1 MKSVYGVNETYKS
14 IRNRLINYIKS
25 DYLANSEL
33 LLNYADELLL
43 NSDKNQSVSTE
54 PYIETSASY
63 ERILNGLGTARIDEK
78 AREIIVELANKDIGF
93 FKDPFVHQIQALE
106 AFSNGQDVFV
116 STGTGSGK
124 TECFLWPIIY
134 NSICEGLHH
143 PDQFAMHAVR
153 TLIIYPMN
161 ALVSDQIGRF
171 RKVLGSQI
179 FRETFID
186 KTNAER
192 IPCFGMY
199 TGRTA
204 YSGDSSR
211 QRNSELAELYSN
223 RFVYK
228 DGDDESKLRSIE
240 ALKSINKYPA
250 KYDFDNFIKNL
261 EEDKHTPHPYDA
273 ELITRFEMQK
283 QTPDILV
290 TNYSMLEYMLM
301 RKRESNIWNDTK
313 NWLDNSKDNK
323 LLIVLDE
330 AHMYRGSSGGEISLL
345 ISRLLSRIG
354 IQLDRV
360 QFIITTA
367 SMPQDDLGVIHNF
380 YSGLTGK
387 TANELVLFGKREDL
401 SDDFS
406 VATNIDKLCE
416 VGVPEKLDT
425 EQDVVSYISRVAKI
439 IFNTELS
446 KDISLNSAEAWLY
459 DNLLNY
465 EAFIKL
471 KKECREGA
479 KSLTELTEII
489 FNNED
494 NSESALDALIA
505 IAPLA
510 KKDNSVLFPARLHM
524 FVRGLQGIYACAN
537 PNCHCAKSG
546 VNDEIKI
553 GRLTSVHKEKCEC
566 GAKIYELINHVRCG
580 GLFIKGWMAEKH
592 GQKYVFASPGLND
605 DNSAVH
611 EIHLYL
617 RPNNYS
623 RERGEA
629 DHILGLLDPFSGILY
644 DDDGTGTRL
653 GCLPVLYT
661 ENYVERVKARTFNT
675 CPKCKKQM
683 HFKRL
688 TDLSTKGNIPF
699 YNLVKAQFE
708 TQPVVKPK
716 LRNGGKKVLVFSDSR
731 NNASTLA
738 KDLSDSSD
746 ADAFRQ
752 IVVLAIK
759 RLEEV
764 SLVDNQD
771 YNIDSLYT
779 AFLQVSAENNI
790 EFFSGDDRQT
800 FIQNRDKFMEMVDR
814 ATTRGRTPNYN
825 FSFVKQSQY
834 YKQLL
839 TFLCE
844 SPRSI
849 KDISIGWVEPTAQK
863 LEDCLYDLKQ
873 KNIILSSKDL
883 YELIVLIFWD
893 IMDKYCALGNTIDDG
908 VRRLLPGRSQSEL
921 GLIKPLIESI
931 DAAMLDTIKNVLNY
945 TDIQVKAVIN
955 AIEHNFLDVNN
966 EGRKYISL
974 EASMI
979 HLSSDDHEWIKCLR
993 CGKISP
999 FKLGNYC
1006 GDCFKSQ
1013 DLIVVKSDALN
1024 RFEFWRSPL
1033 IKVDEGVHKID
1044 TEEHTAQ
1051 LSHKGDDD
1059 IWSIT
1064 EMYEMHFQDVDVGD
1078 KGENSIDI
1086 LSCTTTMEVGIDIGS
1101 LTAVGMRNIPPM
1113 RENYQQRAGRAGRK
1127 GSQVSTIISFAG
1139 GGVHDSHFFRHPD
1152 EMISGKPRKPW
1163 IDRDNPRIL
1172 DRHYAMLIFN
1182 DFMNSSQ
1189 NMSMVDSLE
1198 ALGILDFCEKYFD
1211 EFKSFLDS
1219 ADKIPN
1225 SSKISL
1231 LQKLSLTKDKILG
1244 NRDRYI
1250 KNNNSQSNVLEVLQQ
1265 EGIIPTYSFPK
1276 DVVSFFVEEQA
1287 SRYEVPKV
1295 KYAPSRDLALAISD
1309 YAPGRFITI
1318 DKKIYKSGGIYCN
1331 PRPRGFNDNQAA
1343 YYFRERDYIRSIY
1356 FCEECNWF
1364 GEQPESG
1371 ICPFCGANVSERRV
1385 LRPWGFAPE
1394 RATSVRY
1401 EDVEEEKTFAS
1412 VPYYSHVPKS
1422 EDMLSTA
1429 YKNIR
1434 IAKPEAM
1441 TDKPV
1446 IIVNMGNSLNQG
1458 FDICTVC
1465 GGAQVSDEHEPNVSQ
1480 PYHSPHLCRN
1490 HRYERNVFLGYEFR
1504 TDMFMLEMVYDK
1516 LQLSSDRRI
1525 QKSAIESLMEA
1536 LHRAITLE
1544 LDIDYNEINCGY
1556 ITRRSDTNSNIFY
1569 IEMFFYDNLSSGAG
1583 YSSQI
1588 DSILPMVF
1596 DRSKELLDCDCDKSC
1611 RHCLDNFWNQRK
1623 HNLLDRK
1630 LALQLLNWIVYEEKP
1645 TDYSFEQKS
1654 NLLSP
1659 LRAMFKDIGDDLTVT
1674 PDSYYYNGCRIE
1686 VVPSLLHKPSDTSD
1700 TIYLNRHDLTDWL
1713 PDAFMRVFR
1722 RK

>member
-1 MKSVYGVNETYKS
+1 MKNVYGVNETYKS
-14 IRNRLINYIKS
+14 IRNRLVNYIKS

-43 NSDKNQSVSTE
+43 NSDINQSLSTE

-63 ERILNGLGTARIDEK
+63 ERKINGISTANIDEK
-78 AREIIVELANKDIGF
+78 AREILTELANKKIGF
-93 FKDPFVHQIQALE
+93 FKDPFSHQIQALE
-106 AFSNGQDVFV
+106 AFNNGQDVFV

-134 NSICEGLHH
+134 NSICEGLYQ

-171 RKVLGSQI
+171 RKVLGSQV
-179 FRETFID
+179 FRETFINE
-186 KTNAER
+186 THASR

-211 QRNSELAELYSN
+211 QKNSELAKLYSN
-223 RFVYK
+223 RFIYK
-228 DGDDESKLRSIE
+228 EGDEERKLKSIE

-261 EEDKHTPHPYDA
+261 EEGKHNPHPYDA

-301 RKRESNIWNDTK
+301 RKKESNIWNDTK
-313 NWLDNSKDNK
+313 NWLNNSKDNK

-354 IQLDRV
+354 IQLNRV

-367 SMPQDDLGVIHNF
+367 SMPQDDLGAIHSF

-387 TANELVLFGKREDL
+387 SPDELVLFGKREDL
-401 SDDFS
+401 SDNFS

-425 EQDVVSYISRVAKI
+425 DQDVVSHIRRVAKI
-439 IFNTELS
+439 IFDTDLLE
-446 KDISLNSAEAWLY
+446 DISINYAEEWLY
-459 DNLLNY
+459 DTLLKY

-479 KSLTELTEII
+479 KSLTELKRNI
-489 FNNED
+489 FND
-494 NSESALDALIA
+494 DVNSEQALDALIS

-510 KKDNSVLFPARLHM
+510 KKNNSVLFPARLHM
-524 FVRGLQGIYACAN
+524 FVRGLQGIYACSN
-537 PNCHCAKSG
+537 PNCPHAKNG
-546 VNDEIKI
+546 VNDEVKI
-553 GRLTSVHKEKCEC
+553 GRITSVHKEKCEC
-566 GAKIYELINHVRCG
+566 GAKMYELINHVRCG
-580 GLFIKGWMAEKH
+580 GLFIKGWIAEKQR
-592 GQKYVFASPGLND
+592 QKYLFASPGLND
-605 DNSAVH
+605 DNSAVQ

-623 RERGEA
+623 KERGES
-629 DHILGLLDPFSGILY
+629 DHVLGLLDPFSGMLY
-644 DDDGTGTRL
+644 DDDGSDSRP

-661 ENYVERVKARTFNT
+661 TYKERANARTFNT

-683 HFKRL
+683 QFKRL

-699 YNLVKAQFE
+699 YNLVKAQFD
-708 TQPVVKPK
+708 TQPVVNPALK
-716 LRNGGKKVLVFSDSR
+716 NGGKKVLVFSDSR

-759 RLEEV
+759 KLKEASGV
-764 SLVDNQD
+764 NNQ
-771 YNIDSLYT
+771 YYSINSLYT
-779 AFLQVSAENNI
+779 AFLQMSAENNV
-790 EFFSGDDRQT
+790 EFFSGDDRKT
-800 FIQNRDKFMEMVDR
+800 FMQNREKFMSMVER
-814 ATTRGRTPNYN
+814 SATRGRIPDYN
-825 FSFVKQSQY
+825 ATFVKQSQY
-834 YKQLL
+834 DRQLL

-849 KDISIGWVEPTAQK
+849 KDISIGWVEPTEQR
-863 LEDCLYDLKQ
+863 LDDCIYDLKQ
-873 KNIILSSKDL
+873 KNIIVPREEL
-883 YELIVLIFWD
+883 YKLIVVLFWD
-893 IMDKYCALGNTIDDG
+893 VMDKYCALGNTIEDG
-908 VRRLLPGRSQSEL
+908 VRKLLPGRSQSEL
-921 GLIKPLIESI
+921 GLTKSLLESI
-931 DAAMLDTIKNVLNY
+931 DTAMIDVAKSVLQL
-945 TDIQVKAVIN
+945 TDVQTAEVIN
-955 AIEHNFLDVNN
+955 AIEHNFFDVNS
-966 EGRKYISL
+966 EGKKYISL
-974 EASMI
+974 DASMI
-979 HLSSDDHEWIKCLR
+979 HLPSDDHEWIKCLR

-999 FKLGNYC
+999 FKLGQYC

-1013 DLIVVKSDALN
+1013 DVIVVKSDALS
-1024 RFEFWRSPL
+1024 RFEFWRNPL
-1033 IKVDEGVHKID
+1033 IKVDDGVHKID

-1051 LSHKGDDD
+1051 LSHKGEDD

-1064 EMYEMHFQDVDVGD
+1064 EEYEMHFQDVDVGD
-1078 KGENSIDI
+1078 NGENSIDV

-1139 GGVHDSHFFRHPD
+1139 GGVHDSHFFKHPE

-1163 IDRDNPRIL
+1163 IDRNNPRIL
-1172 DRHYAMLIFN
+1172 DRHYAMLLFN

-1189 NMSMVDSLE
+1189 NMSRVDSIE

-1211 EFKSFLDS
+1211 EFSSFLNTV
-1219 ADKIPN
+1219 DKIPDN
-1225 SSKISL
+1225 NKASL
-1231 LQKLSLTKDKILG
+1231 LRKLSLTKNKILS
-1244 NRDRYI
+1244 NRDRYV
-1250 KNNNSQSNVLEVLQQ
+1250 KNNNSQSSVLEILQQ
-1265 EGIIPTYSFPK
+1265 EGIIPTYSFPR
-1276 DVVSFFVEEQA
+1276 DVVSFFVEEQS

-1318 DKKIYKSGGIYCN
+1318 DKKIYKSGGVYCN
-1331 PRPRGFNDNQAA
+1331 PRPKGFNDNQAE
-1343 YYFRERDYIRSIY
+1343 YYFKEKDYIHSVY
-1356 FCEECNWF
+1356 FCDDCNWF
-1364 GEQPESG
+1364 GERPELG
-1371 ICPFCGANVSERRV
+1371 VCPFCGANVSERKV
-1385 LRPWGFAPE
+1385 VRPWGFAPE
-1394 RATSVRY
+1394 RATSVKY
-1401 EDVEEEKTFAS
+1401 EDVEEERTFAS

-1422 EDMLSTA
+1422 EDMLNTA

-1434 IAKPEAM
+1434 MAKPEAM

-1446 IIVNMGNSLNQG
+1446 IIVNMGNSKNQG
-1458 FDICTVC
+1458 FDICTIC
-1465 GGAQVSDEHEPNVSQ
+1465 GGAQVSDGKEPHVSQ

-1490 HRYERNVFLGYEFR
+1490 HKYEYNVFLGYEFR

-1516 LQLSSDRRI
+1516 LQLSGDRRI
-1525 QKSAIESLMEA
+1525 QKSTIESLMEA

-1556 ITRRSDTNSNIFY
+1556 ITRHSDSNRNIFY

-1588 DSILPMVF
+1588 GSILSMVF
-1596 DRSKELLDCDCDKSC
+1596 DRAKDLLNCDCDKSC

-1630 LALQLLNWIVYEEKP
+1630 LALQLLNWVVNEDKP
-1645 TDYSFEQKS
+1645 TSYTLEQKN

-1659 LRAMFKDIGDDLTVT
+1659 LRAMFKDIGEDLTIVS
-1674 PDSYYYNGCRIE
+1674 DSYYYNGCKIE
-1686 VVPSLLHKPSDTSD
+1686 VIPSLLCKPSDTSD

-1713 PDAFMRVFR
+1713 PDSFMRVFR

>member
-1 MKSVYGVNETYKS
+1 MKSVYSVNETYKS
-14 IRNRLINYIKS
+14 IRNRLVNYIKS

-33 LLNYADELLL
+33 LLSYADELLL
-43 NSDKNQSVSTE
+43 NSDKNQSISTE

-63 ERILNGLGTARIDEK
+63 ERKLNGISAANIDEK
-78 AREIIVELANKDIGF
+78 AREIMSELADKKIGF
-93 FKDPFVHQIQALE
+93 FKDPFSHQIQALE
-106 AFSNGQDVFV
+106 AFAGGQDVFV

-134 NSICEGLHH
+134 NLICEGLHH

-171 RKVLGSQI
+171 RKVLGSQA
-179 FRETFID
+179 FRETFIS
-186 KTNAER
+186 KTHAER

-204 YSGDSSR
+204 YAGDSSR
-211 QRNSELAELYSN
+211 QKNNDLAAIYKN
-223 RFVYK
+223 KFVYK
-228 DGDDESKLRSIE
+228 EGDDERKLKSIE

-250 KYDFDNFIKNL
+250 KYDFVNFIKNL
-261 EEDKHTPHPYDA
+261 EEGKHIPHPYDA

-301 RKRESNIWNDTK
+301 RKKESNIWNDTK
-313 NWLDNSKDNK
+313 NWLNISKNNK

-387 TANELVLFGKREDL
+387 SSNELVLFGKKEDL

-406 VATNIDKLCE
+406 IATDIDKLCK

-425 EQDVVSYISRVAKI
+425 EQDVVSYIIKVAKI
-439 IFNTELS
+439 IFDTELS
-446 KDISLNSAEAWLY
+446 KDISLYSAEAWLY
-459 DNLLNY
+459 DNLLQY

-479 KSLTELTEII
+479 KSLTELTGSI
-489 FNNED
+489 FNNEF
-494 NSESALDALIA
+494 NSEKALDALIS

-524 FVRGLQGIYACAN
+524 FVRGLQGIYACIN

-546 VNDEIKI
+546 VYDEVKI

-566 GAKIYELINHVRCG
+566 GAKIYELVNHVRCG
-580 GLFIKGWMAEKH
+580 GLFIKGWIAEKQ
-592 GQKYVFASPGLND
+592 GQKYVFSSPGLND
-605 DNSAVH
+605 DNSAVQ

-623 RERGEA
+623 KERGEA
-629 DHILGLLDPFSGILY
+629 AHILGLLDPYSGMLY
-644 DDDGTGTRL
+644 DDDGTGDRS

-661 ENYVERVKARTFNT
+661 NNFVERVKARTFNT
-675 CPKCKKQM
+675 CPKCKKPMQ
-683 HFKRL
+683 FKRL

-708 TQPVVKPK
+708 TQPVVKPTLK
-716 LRNGGKKVLVFSDSR
+716 NGGKKVLVFSDSR

-759 RLEEV
+759 KLEEV
-764 SLVDNQD
+764 SRVNNQE
-771 YNIDSLYT
+771 YSINSLYA
-779 AFLQVSAENNI
+779 AFLQMSAENNI

-800 FIQNRDKFMEMVDR
+800 FIQNREKFMSIVAR
-814 ATTRGRTPNYN
+814 AATRVRTPDYN
-825 FSFVKQSQY
+825 TNFVKQSQY

-849 KDISIGWVEPTAQK
+849 KDIGIGWVEPTKQK
-863 LEDCLYDLKQ
+863 LEDCIYDLKQ
-873 KNIILSSKDL
+873 KKIMASQKEL
-883 YELIVLIFWD
+883 YRLTVLIFWD
-893 IMDKYCALGNTIDDG
+893 IMDKYCALGNTIEDG
-908 VRRLLPGRSQSEL
+908 VRKLLPGRSQSEL
-921 GLIKPLIESI
+921 GLTKSLYESI
-931 DAAMLDTIKNVLNY
+931 DAAMLDVAKKALRL
-945 TDIQVKAVIN
+945 TDVQVKEVIN
-955 AIEHNFLDVNN
+955 AIEHNFLDVSS
-966 EGRKYISL
+966 EGRRYISL

-979 HLSSDDHEWIKCLR
+979 HLPRDDHEWIKCLR

-999 FKLGNYC
+999 FTLGDYC
-1006 GDCFKSQ
+1006 GDCFKSK
-1013 DLIVVKSDALN
+1013 DVIAVKLDALN
-1024 RFEFWRSPL
+1024 RFEFWRNPL
-1033 IKVDEGVHKID
+1033 LKAEEGVHKID

-1051 LSHKGDDD
+1051 LSHKGEDD

-1064 EMYEMHFQDVDVGD
+1064 EEYEMHFQDVDVGD
-1078 KGENSIDI
+1078 NGENSIDV

-1139 GGVHDSHFFRHPD
+1139 GGVHDSHFFKHPE

-1163 IDRDNPRIL
+1163 IDRNNPRIL
-1172 DRHYAMLIFN
+1172 DRHYAMLLFN

-1189 NMSMVDSLE
+1189 NMSRFDSIE
-1198 ALGILDFCEKYFD
+1198 SLGILDFCEKYFD
-1211 EFKSFLDS
+1211 EFRLYLNST
-1219 ADKIPN
+1219 DKIPEN
-1225 SSKISL
+1225 NKISL
-1231 LQKLSLTKDKILG
+1231 LRKLTLTKDKILS

-1250 KNNNSQSNVLEVLQQ
+1250 KNNNSQSNVLEILQQ
-1265 EGIIPTYSFPK
+1265 EGIIPTYSFPR

-1287 SRYEVPKV
+1287 SKFEVPKV

-1331 PRPRGFNDNQAA
+1331 PRPKGFNDNQAE
-1343 YYFRERDYIRSIY
+1343 YYFREKDYIRSIY
-1356 FCEECNWF
+1356 FCEDCNWF
-1364 GEQPESG
+1364 GEQPELG
-1371 ICPFCGANVSERRV
+1371 VCPFCGANVLERKV

-1394 RATSVRY
+1394 RATSVKY
-1401 EDVEEEKTFAS
+1401 EDVEEEKTFAG

-1422 EDMLSTA
+1422 EDMLNTE

-1446 IIVNMGNSLNQG
+1446 IIVNMGNSRNQG

-1465 GGAQVSDEHEPNVSQ
+1465 GGAQVSDGNEPHVSQ

-1490 HRYERNVFLGYEFR
+1490 HRYEYNVFLGYEFR
-1504 TDMFMLEMVYDK
+1504 TDMFLLEMIYDK
-1516 LQLSSDRRI
+1516 LQLSGDRRI

-1556 ITRRSDTNSNIFY
+1556 ITRRSDTSSNIFY

-1588 DSILPMVF
+1588 GSILPIVF
-1596 DRSKELLDCDCDKSC
+1596 DKAKELLNCDCDKSC

-1630 LALQLLNWIVYEEKP
+1630 LALQLLNWVVNEEKP
-1645 TDYSFEQKS
+1645 TSYSFEQKS

-1659 LRAMFKDIGDDLTVT
+1659 LQAMFKDIGDDLTKT
-1674 PDSYYYNGCRIE
+1674 SDSYYYNGCKIE
-1686 VVPSLLHKPSDTSD
+1686 VVPSMSCKPLDTND

-1713 PDAFMRVFR
+1713 PDSFMRVFR